1 MDNRKNNGGNSTKAL
16 GIDKRK
22 NDYKLAIDQASNV
35 EDVVVILKKISSLAK
50 DGDLMACKLFLSY
63 YLGMPKQ
70 IVLQENLNYEV
81 VELTPERAKEVK
93 KIFDADY

>member
-1 MDNRKNNGGNSTKAL
+1 MDKRKNNGGNSTKAL

-22 NDYKLAIDQASNV
+22 NDYKLAIDEASNV

-50 DGDLMACKLFLSY
+50 EGDLMACKLFLSY

-70 IVLQENLNYEV
+70 VIDQHNTHEVNNFSIKNLYDSQAETDL
-81 VELTPERAKEVK
+81 E
-93 KIFDADY
+93 

>member
-1 MDNRKNNGGNSTKAL
+1 MDKRKNNGGNSTKAL

-22 NDYKLAIDQASNV
+22 NDYKLAIDEASNV

-70 IVLQENLNYEV
+70 VIDQHNTHEVNNFSIKNLYDSQAETDL
-81 VELTPERAKEVK
+81 E
-93 KIFDADY
+93 

>member
-1 MDNRKNNGGNSTKAL
+1 MDKRKNNGGNSTKAL

-22 NDYKLAIDQASNV
+22 NDYKLAIDEASNV

-70 IVLQENLNYEV
+70 VIDQHNTHQVNNFSIKDLYDRQAETNLE
-81 VELTPERAKEVK
+81 
-93 KIFDADY
+93 

>member
-1 MDNRKNNGGNSTKAL
+1 MDKRKNNGGNSTKAL

-22 NDYKLAIDQASNV
+22 NDYKLAIDEASNV

-70 IVLQENLNYEV
+70 VIDQHNTHEV
-81 VELTPERAKEVK
+81 NNFSIKDLYDSQAETDLE
-93 KIFDADY
+93 

>member
-1 MDNRKNNGGNSTKAL
+1 MDKRKNNGGNSTKAL

-22 NDYKLAIDQASNV
+22 NDYKLAIDEASNV

-70 IVLQENLNYEV
+70 VIDQHNTHEVNNFSIKDLYDSQTKTNLE
-81 VELTPERAKEVK
+81 
-93 KIFDADY
+93 

>member
-1 MDNRKNNGGNSTKAL
+1 MDKRKNNGGNSTKAL

-22 NDYKLAIDQASNV
+22 NDYKLAIDEASNV

-70 IVLQENLNYEV
+70 VIDQHNTHEV
-81 VELTPERAKEVK
+81 NNFSIKDLYDSQTETDLE
-93 KIFDADY
+93 

>member
-1 MDNRKNNGGNSTKAL
+1 MDKRKNNGGNSTKAL

-22 NDYKLAIDQASNV
+22 NDYKLAIDEASNV

-70 IVLQENLNYEV
+70 VIDQHNTHEVNNFSIKDLYDSQAETNLE
-81 VELTPERAKEVK
+81 
-93 KIFDADY
+93 